1 LATVFAWFLQLFNQP
16 PNLVKIEPVLM
27 PVLMPRGCENKK
39 NQDKHSDKIVQPTE
53 STISRGETAMT
64 SKIFNFSVNASRID
78 AQHIRIALA
87 VGTLILFVLG
97 AGAPASSGN
106 G

>member
-1 LATVFAWFLQLFNQP
+1 
-16 PNLVKIEPVLM
+16 
-27 PVLMPRGCENKK
+27 
-39 NQDKHSDKIVQPTE
+39 
-53 STISRGETAMT
+53 MT
-64 SKIFNFSVNASRID
+64 SKLFNLSINASHID

-97 AGAPASSGN
+97 AGAPAMAGN